1 MNHAGISIIVPVYN
15 VARYLDRCIS
25 SIVNQTYNGLQIILV
40 DDGSSDGSSRICDQ
54 YKAADS
60 RIFVI
65 HKQNGGLVSARKE
78 GLRAASGA
86 YVGYVDGDDWIEPDF
101 YEKLLGYMIQY
112 DADMVETEHFVDAGT
127 ASQRIRGGF
136 PYGKYNT
143 GQLIPKM
150 LCDRDFN
157 ECRLKPYLWSKL
169 FKKSLLDRCQMEV
182 DEAVVC
188 GEDIAVAYPYVLG
201 TESIYIADY
210 AGYHYVQR
218 EDSMTGLRGGSD
230 WRQNKALANY
240 LKNVFEKAGENRA
253 IMMQQLNQYVKSMLL
268 LRQIDFFDRD
278 SSNKKLIPF
287 GGVELADRIALYGAG
302 RMGRSVYHYL
312 KTLNTEIVSWGD
324 KEYLLYQQL
333 GLPVTSPD
341 EIVSRQECYDVL
353 LIAASSRKTSDAI
366 REYLTE
372 KGMRAEKMIWL
383 TEQFISDGGIVDS
396 YIDSHGRKT
405 YSGGWT
411 DGERQQNQ

>member
-15 VARYLDRCIS
+15 VARYLDKCIS

-143 GQLIPKM
+143 GQLIPEM

-188 GEDIAVAYPYVLG
+188 GEDIAVTYPYVLG

-218 EDSMTGLRGGSD
+218 EDSMTGLRGGLE
-230 WRQNKALANY
+230 WRQNKALASY

-278 SSNKKLIPF
+278 SSDRKLNPF
-287 GGVELADRIALYGAG
+287 GGVDLADRIALYGAG

-324 KEYLLYQQL
+324 KEYLLYQQQ

-341 EIVSRQECYDVL
+341 EVVSRQECYDVL
-353 LIAASSRKTSDAI
+353 LIAASSRKTSDAV
-366 REYLTE
+366 REYLTG
-372 KGMRAEKMIWL
+372 KGMKAEKMIWL
-383 TEQFISDGGIVDS
+383 TEQFISDGGILDF
-396 YIDSHGRKT
+396 YMESHDRKT
-405 YSGGWT
+405 YSGG
-411 DGERQQNQ
+411 

>member
-1 MNHAGISIIVPVYN
+1 MNNARISIIVPVYN
-15 VARYLDRCIS
+15 VARYLDQCIT
-25 SIVNQTYNGLQIILV
+25 SIINQTYNGLQIILV

-78 GLRAASGA
+78 GLCAASGV

-101 YEKLLGYMIQY
+101 YETLLNDMIQY

-127 ASQRIRGGF
+127 ESERIRGGF

-143 GQLIPKM
+143 DQLIPEM
-150 LCDRDFN
+150 LCDKDFN

-169 FKKSLLDRCQMEV
+169 FKRSLLDRCQMEV
-182 DEAVVC
+182 HEAVVC
-188 GEDIAVAYPYVLG
+188 GEDIAVTYPYVLG

-218 EDSMTGLRGGSD
+218 EDSMTGLRGCAD
-230 WRQNKALANY
+230 PRQNKALATY
-240 LKNVFEKAGENRA
+240 LKNIFEKAGENRD

-278 SSNKKLIPF
+278 SSDKKLIPF
-287 GGVELADRIALYGAG
+287 GGVDLAYRVALYGAG

-312 KTLNTEIVSWGD
+312 NTLNKEIVLWGD

-353 LIAASSRKTSDAI
+353 LIAASSRKTSDTI
-366 REYLTE
+366 RKYLTE
-372 KGMRAEKMIWL
+372 KGIKTEKMIWL
-383 TEQFISDGGIVDS
+383 TEQFISDGGILDS
-396 YIDSHGRKT
+396 YTESHDRKT
-405 YSGGWT
+405 YSGG
-411 DGERQQNQ
+411 